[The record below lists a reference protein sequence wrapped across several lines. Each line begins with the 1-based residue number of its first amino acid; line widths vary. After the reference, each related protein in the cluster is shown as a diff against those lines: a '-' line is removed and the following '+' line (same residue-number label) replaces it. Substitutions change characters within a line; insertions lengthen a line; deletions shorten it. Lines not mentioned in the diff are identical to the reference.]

1 MVICAVAS
9 PATAQLSGSVVLQS
23 DYVVRGYSISAGK
36 PAASLNLSYDD
47 PSGVY
52 VNGSAIEAQSYD
64 DSAVL
69 QGLIG
74 NVGYAR
80 RLAPQLSVDVGVV
93 RTQYYRLYGYKG
105 DYAYDEAYVGL
116 SGHGLS
122 AHLYVSPDYL
132 HRGTDTLYSEVE
144 GARPVWA
151 GVRLGAHLG
160 YFAYLSAPAGAARQN
175 QYDWRLFAARRFAPF
190 DLSLAV
196 SGGGPGEDRYLG
208 GAHDKTRIIGTLSWA
223 F

>member
-1 MVICAVAS
+1 MTVAF
-9 PATAQLSGSVVLQS
+9 PAAAQLSGSVAVQS
-23 DYVVRGYSISAGK
+23 DYVVRGYSVTAGK
-36 PAASLNLSYDD
+36 PAALLNLSYDD

-52 VNGSAIEAQSYD
+52 VNGSAIEALSYD
-64 DSAVL
+64 NSAIL
-69 QGLIG
+69 EGLIS
-74 NVGYAR
+74 NIGYAR
-80 RLAPQLSVDVGVV
+80 RLTPQLSIDTGVV
-93 RTQYYRLYGYKG
+93 RTQYYRLYGFKG

-116 SGHGLS
+116 AGHGLS

-132 HRGTDTLYSEVE
+132 RHGTDTLYSEVE
-144 GARPVWA
+144 GVRPVWA

-160 YFAYLSAPAGAARQN
+160 YFAYLNSPGGAPRQN

-196 SGGGPGEDRYLG
+196 SGGGPGQDHYLG
-208 GAHDKTRIIGTLSWA
+208 GAHDKTRVIGTLSWA